1 MTQTTPIDS
10 KRISQ
15 KHPISSLR
23 GTGNVHLQDQIRQR
37 AYELYEKRG
46 RRDGHHD
53 QDWLQAEEEVL
64 VQYGLRNAA

>member
-1 MTQTTPIDS
+1 MTQTTPFDS
-10 KRISQ
+10 KRLSQ
-15 KHPISSLR
+15 KHEISSLR
-23 GTGNVHLQDQIRQR
+23 DTGNMRLQDQIRQR